1 MNLRKLD
8 KMVLRS
14 FIGPLVLTLF
24 VVVFI
29 LLTQLM
35 LNKMD
40 EFVGKDLGLIVL
52 GELMFYFSINITQ
65 TALPLAVLL
74 SSLMAF
80 GNLGEFSE
88 LTAIKG
94 AGISLLRTMRP
105 AFILTIIITILAFF
119 NNNYIVTK
127 ANLKAYSL
135 LYDIKK
141 HKPSLDIKEGT
152 FYNGIPDFSIKVNKK
167 YPDGETLADIIIYN
181 HAGAAGNNT
190 VTFADSGRMYSV
202 MNNRYLMFEL
212 FQGKRYNEI
221 PKTGGPR
228 GTISEFIRNDF
239 KSSKLVLSLAS
250 FDFKKSKEE
259 LWTNHY
265 YMKNIKQLKTDVDS
279 MDLDL
284 MDSKMTVFADAQ
296 TSFSRYY
303 RDRVQMPEE
312 YIKRKQRHD
321 SIRNATEREDSLRY
335 LSEYSS
341 EELERKR
348 EDSLAAMAKKAELN
362 KNYTN
367 RMNKMLLLP
376 SDSTSSSDTLPS
388 TSPASSQGVKPITN
402 DAISPAAR
410 RIAQSAQRKNQEK
423 PAPVKT
429 NSSKSTKT
437 NSSKS
442 TKTNSSKSTAK
453 ASKVNSPAHFS
464 NTLKTLPVA
473 EINVDSIFNE
483 RRNRGQGIRHAL
495 SETRNI
501 KNKLTVQSN
510 RLHNQELM
518 ITKYKI
524 EMNKKYAQAFA
535 CLVMF
540 LIGAPL
546 GAIIKKGGLGVPV
559 IISIIFFIL
568 YYVMSITGKKWAEE
582 DVVTP
587 FMGIWGYSFIL
598 LPVGLFFLRQAKNDA
613 RLLESDFYAVAVDKL
628 KSRFFNRGKQP

>member
-8 KMVLRS
+8 KLVLRS
-14 FIGPLVLTLF
+14 FIGPLILTLF

-40 EFVGKDLGLIVL
+40 EFVGKDLGVVVL
-52 GELMFYFSINITQ
+52 SELMFYFSINITQ

-94 AGISLLRTMRP
+94 AGISLLRALRP
-105 AFILTIIITILAFF
+105 AFILTVVITILAFF

-167 YPDGETLADIIIYN
+167 YPDGETLGDIIIYN
-181 HAGAAGNNT
+181 HSGTSGNNV

-202 MNNRYLMFEL
+202 LNNRYLMFEL
-212 FQGKRYNEI
+212 FEGKRYEEL
-221 PKTGGPR
+221 PQA
-228 GTISEFIRNDF
+228 GTPSGSISDFIRNDF
-239 KSSKLVLSLAS
+239 KHSKLVLSLAS

-265 YMKNIKQLKTDVDS
+265 YMKNIRQLKTDVDS

-284 MDSKMTVFADAQ
+284 VDTRMTVFDDAQ
-296 TSFSRYY
+296 TFFSRYY
-303 RDRVQMPEE
+303 RDRIQMPDE
-312 YIKRKQRHD
+312 YIERQQYHD
-321 SIRNATEREDSLRY
+321 SLQQVKEDADSIKYRAEYNREEIERLAEDSMQQARAEAAPENLSYSNQVQRAADLSDQKARPDLTENVITAAKKVSRPAKPNKVTKIKITPKTAADSLR
-335 LSEYSS
+335 E
-341 EELERKR
+341 
-348 EDSLAAMAKKAELN
+348 
-362 KNYTN
+362 
-367 RMNKMLLLP
+367 
-376 SDSTSSSDTLPS
+376 
-388 TSPASSQGVKPITN
+388 
-402 DAISPAAR
+402 
-410 RIAQSAQRKNQEK
+410 
-423 PAPVKT
+423 
-429 NSSKSTKT
+429 
-437 NSSKS
+437 
-442 TKTNSSKSTAK
+442 
-453 ASKVNSPAHFS
+453 
-464 NTLKTLPVA
+464 LPVSQ
-473 EINVDSIFNE
+473 INVDSILSIK
-483 RRNRGQGIRHAL
+483 RNRAQGLRHAL
-495 SETRNI
+495 SEARNV
-501 KNKLTVQSN
+501 KNKLAVQTN
-510 RLHNQELM
+510 RMRNQELM

-524 EMNKKYAQAFA
+524 EVNKKYAQAFA

-587 FMGIWGYSFIL
+587 FIGIWGYSFFL
-598 LPVGLFFLRQAKNDA
+598 LPAGFFFLRQAKNDA
-613 RLLESDFYAVAVDKL
+613 RLLESDFYSVAVDKL
-628 KSRFFNRGKQP
+628 KSRFIKNRNLPSSK